1 MPGTLD
7 CRSGKIEKMKIG
19 YLDCFSGIS
28 GDMTVGALLSA
39 GASLDVLRHE
49 LQKIDLSGYE
59 IDAKQV
65 VRNGIT
71 AIKADV
77 IVSGKQSA
85 HRHLT
90 EIRRMIGESGLSSTV
105 KENALRIF
113 TVIGEAEA
121 HVHNLPIDKV
131 HFHEVG
137 AVDSIID
144 IVGTSI
150 CLDLLGISRV
160 YSSPVRLGNGGQ
172 VKTDH
177 GILPTPTPATVE
189 ILRDYPTVLTDI
201 PEELT
206 TPTGAGIIR
215 GLSHG
220 TLVMERLR
228 LSSIGYGA
236 GTKEFPRLPNL
247 LRAMV
252 GELEEPF
259 DEDELVS
266 IETNIDDMNPE
277 IYPYVID
284 SLLTAGAHD
293 AYLVPVIMKKGRPG
307 VLLSVLA
314 ARSVM
319 EPLLRIVFSE
329 TSTLGVRIQPLE
341 RRKVKREVRTVKTSW
356 GDVRAKVVLV
366 NGAERITPEYEEC
379 KRIAIEKQIPL
390 IEVYRMLE
398 KEFRG

>member
-1 MPGTLD
+1 
-7 CRSGKIEKMKIG
+7 
-19 YLDCFSGIS
+19 
-28 GDMTVGALLSA
+28 
-39 GASLDVLRHE
+39 
-49 LQKIDLSGYE
+49 
-59 IDAKQV
+59 
-65 VRNGIT
+65 
-71 AIKADV
+71 
-77 IVSGKQSA
+77 
-85 HRHLT
+85 
-90 EIRRMIGESGLSSTV
+90 MIGESGLSSTV